1 MEYFKFHIDEDDA
14 KLVYCEYRDLS
25 KGKSSPLLVRS
36 FPLEVI
42 GDKETKLFDMVHG
55 DITDVYY
62 EEFNNDVRASEIK
75 WFLGDIEHNS
85 DEDVEWIKSFVKRSC
100 VDEEYDDLVVPP
112 SVDQQVEDFIK
123 EFFEDDSSTPDSGLQ
138 PTPFADDDLANLDS
152 EKPLDQKD
160 FLAEFFAELE
170 EDTKED

>member
-14 KLVYCEYRDLS
+14 KTVYCAFRDLS

-36 FPLEVI
+36 FPLDIISEREPKFLEMV
-42 GDKETKLFDMVHG
+42 KE

-62 EEFNNDVRASEIK
+62 EEFNEDVRASEVK
-75 WFLGDIEHNS
+75 WFLGTVEAINP
-85 DEDVEWIKSFVKRSC
+85 EDVDWIKTFVKLAC
-100 VDEEYDDLVVPP
+100 IEESFDDLIAPP

-123 EFFEDDSSTPDSGLQ
+123 EFFEDD
-138 PTPFADDDLANLDS
+138 DLENLDN

-170 EDTKED
+170 EDSE